1 MICPKCGIDN
11 HAFNKYCIKCKSAL
25 LVNDIK
31 SHSGNEQV
39 HAKNDSIGTELT
51 SAMHNTSNNASTV
64 PVTPAV
70 PATPA
75 TQNFTGNI
83 QKNPADYYKES
94 PDLPGSTGKQ
104 NLYTSISGK
113 NTGCGYQNRREHDNY
128 NLNDPHT
135 YNNYNHINNRTANYN
150 QQSIHKNRDY
160 PADRNIG
167 NYRNL
172 HNTYNSGN
180 VNTANRMQHNNNDY
194 YDRAYN
200 STGSSYPDNGYNDSY
215 RHNGSGFNNRNDT
228 YMHRD
233 GGFNSG
239 NDPYRHKDGSFNGSN
254 DTYRN
259 NVNSFNGNSGAY
271 INKGGGFNSGNNRY
285 NSGGYNSNSY
295 NGEGYNSHPLQN
307 PKNGFNGDPRYGAPG
322 YGCNKPGYP
331 MYQQYPY
338 MHENTDFD
346 SPYDDYY
353 ELNYKYDVYKV
364 TGGISPVVIGFLLS
378 FIIFIISTLYFVHIT
393 IPNTL

>member
-11 HAFNKYCIKCKSAL
+11 PAFNKYCIKCKSAL

-51 SAMHNTSNNASTV
+51 SAMHNTSNNALTV

-83 QKNPADYYKES
+83 QKNPAGYYKKS
-94 PDLPGSTGKQ
+94 PDLPGSTRKQ

-128 NLNDPHT
+128 YRNDPHT
-135 YNNYNHINNRTANYN
+135 YNNYNHINNHAANYN

-167 NYRNL
+167 NYRNI

-180 VNTANRMQHNNNDY
+180 VNTANRMQHNNNGY

-200 STGSSYPDNGYNDSY
+200 STSSTYPDNGYNNDY

-233 GGFNSG
+233 
-239 NDPYRHKDGSFNGSN
+239 
-254 DTYRN
+254 
-259 NVNSFNGNSGAY
+259 
-271 INKGGGFNSGNNRY
+271 GGFNSGNNRY

-307 PKNGFNGDPRYGAPG
+307 PENGFNGEPRYGAPG
-322 YGCNKPGYP
+322 YGRNKPGYP

-338 MHENTDFD
+338 MHENADFD